1 MHIDWQQ
8 VTALAIVAAA
18 MFAVGRRLWGQI
30 AACRTKP
37 GKAAGG
43 GCGNCPS
50 SGASKSAAPAF
61 VPLMQIQTH
70 PPAHLRRPPV
80 K

>member
-18 MFAVGRRLWGQI
+18 MAAVGRRIWGQI
-30 AACRTKP
+30 AAFRAKP
-37 GKAAGG
+37 GKTSGG
-43 GCGNCPS
+43 GCDNCPS
-50 SGASKSAAPAF
+50 NGAAKGAQAAP
-61 VPLMQIQTH
+61 VPLMQIQTR
-70 PPAHLRRPPV
+70 PPAHLRRPSV

>member
-18 MFAVGRRLWGQI
+18 MFAVGQRIWGQI
-30 AACRTKP
+30 AAFRTKP
-37 GKAAGG
+37 GKTVGG
-43 GCGNCPS
+43 GCDNCPS
-50 SGASKSAAPAF
+50 SGASNAQAA
-61 VPLMQIQTH
+61 PLMQIQTR
-70 PPAHLRRPPV
+70 PPAHLRRPSA

>member
-18 MFAVGRRLWGQI
+18 MFAVGRRIWGQI
-30 AACRTKP
+30 AAFRTKP
-37 GKAAGG
+37 SKALGK
-43 GCGNCPS
+43 GCDGCPS
-50 SGASKSAAPAF
+50 GTAKSAQSAST
-61 VPLMQIQTH
+61 PLMQIQTR
-70 PPAHLRRPPV
+70 PPVHLRRPSV

>member
-30 AACRTKP
+30 AAFRTKP

-43 GCGNCPS
+43 CDSCPS
-50 SGASKSAAPAF
+50 SGTAKSAA
-61 VPLMQIQTH
+61 PLMQIQTR
-70 PPAHLRRPPV
+70 PPAHLRRPSS

>member
-18 MFAVGRRLWGQI
+18 MAAVGRRIWGQI
-30 AACRTKP
+30 AAFRTKP

-43 GCGNCPS
+43 GCDNCPS
-50 SGASKSAAPAF
+50 SGAANAQSAPA
-61 VPLMQIQTH
+61 PLMQIQTR
-70 PPAHLRRPPV
+70 PPAHLRRPSV

>member
-8 VTALAIVAAA
+8 ITALAIVAAA
-18 MFAVGRRLWGQI
+18 MFAVGRRMWGQI
-30 AACRTKP
+30 AAFRTKP

-43 GCGNCPS
+43 GCDSCPS
-50 SGASKSAAPAF
+50 SGAGKSAQSAPA
-61 VPLMQIQTH
+61 PLMQIQTR
-70 PPAHLRRPPV
+70 PPAHLRRPSV

>member
-18 MFAVGRRLWGQI
+18 MAAVGQRIWGQI
-30 AACRTKP
+30 AAFRAKS

-43 GCGNCPS
+43 GCDNCPS
-50 SGASKSAAPAF
+50 SGAAKSAQAAPT
-61 VPLMQIQTH
+61 PLMQIQTR
-70 PPAHLRRPPV
+70 PPVHLRRPSA